1 MTGKDGGKQQKKKT
15 EQSVIN
21 RVTRVMLCLYQRW
34 TLDVPGGGIIGMG
47 IPGGPRG
54 GIIIGAG
61 MPPMSAGE
69 GPPTPRTGPDDRG
82 RKGEGMGDRKGKEM
96 IR

>member
-1 MTGKDGGKQQKKKT
+1 M
-15 EQSVIN
+15 SV
-21 RVTRVMLCLYQRW
+21 T

-61 MPPMSAGE
+61 MPPIRAGD
-69 GPPTPRTGPDDRG
+69 GPPTPRTGPDN
-82 RKGEGMGDRKGKEM
+82 RKGGAERERGW
-96 IR
+96 